1 MSKIDVKN
9 ENCLRGGCV
18 RWRGAVSA
26 GLTFTACERCGFD
39 KQEADR
45 RMKIPLTLCRDGLK
59 RKLIPP
65 SPKKDTVDV
74 EENDDEDEE

>member
-1 MSKIDVKN
+1 MSKMDVKN
-9 ENCLRGGCV
+9 ENCLRGGCA

-39 KQEADR
+39 KQEASR
-45 RMKIPLTLCRDGLK
+45 RMKIPLTLCPDGLQ

-65 SPKKDTVDV
+65 IPRRNDVDA
-74 EENDDEDEE
+74 EDDNAEDEE